1 MSQKI
6 ENLKEQAERAKKA
19 PLHLKAQEVGACI
32 DLLIEA
38 LLELEQGI
46 EDIKKGGSNGI
57 SQ

>member
-6 ENLKEQAERAKKA
+6 EELKIQAARAKKA

-38 LLELEQGI
+38 LLELERGI
-46 EDIKKGGSNGI
+46 EEAKQGGNNAI
-57 SQ
+57 NQ